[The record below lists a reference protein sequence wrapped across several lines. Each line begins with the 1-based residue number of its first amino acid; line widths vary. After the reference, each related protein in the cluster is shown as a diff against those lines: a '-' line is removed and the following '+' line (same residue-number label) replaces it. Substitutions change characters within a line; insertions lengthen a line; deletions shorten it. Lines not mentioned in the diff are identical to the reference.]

1 MKGSRLLSSIPGGAR
16 PARRRPAS
24 GAHAC
29 RWLAAAVALSATA
42 RTWAEPV
49 NLGERALLAQSAASA
64 VPVPPPANAQFNP
77 NFLSGQ
83 ARRIDLSAFS
93 NGNPMTAGIY
103 RVDIYVNGA
112 WQGRRDINFKADGN
126 GQVDACFSPMDLEE
140 IGVDGAAIGAGMA
153 SATVRDEECVPV
165 RQRIVDAFGRFNS
178 ADLRYD
184 LSIPQAA
191 LRREARG
198 YVNPAQWDRGINAGF
213 VGYSFNGVDSDNR
226 TQGGQRNRSAYLG
239 LNAGVNIAGWQFR
252 HDANLTWSESDGR
265 HWQGISTYA
274 QRGLASMRGLL
285 TVGQSY
291 TSGELFDSI
300 GYSGISL
307 ASDDRMLPDSLR
319 GYAPVVRGIA
329 ETNARVEVRQNGQ
342 LILSTMVSPGSFVI
356 DDLYPTGYGGDLDV
370 TVFEADGR
378 KRTFKVPFGS
388 VPQMLRAG
396 MSRYA
401 ITAGKVRNEQLEDS
415 PWLLQATYQRGMGNR
430 LTLYGGA
437 NASEGY
443 ASVLYGLGVSTAL
456 GAIAADVTH
465 ARTVLD
471 GLHRRRG
478 ASVRLSYSHLIGETG
493 TNLTVAAYRYSTRGF
508 YNLQDALLAR
518 DVVRRGNVVALSRQ
532 RSQFQLTLN
541 QPLPQRWGSLYVTGS
556 VRDFYDRAGSSKQY
570 QVGYNNAWR
579 ALNYGLSAV
588 RTEDGIGGRPDT
600 EYLLSISVPL
610 GSGARPLSLSVD
622 VGARNAHGYDSSR
635 VGIVGAAGADNSVN
649 YGLTFSDS
657 KEGASTLLANAA
669 YRSRLVALDGSYSQS
684 ADFRQASVGANG
696 SVLLHAGGV
705 TLTPERGDTM
715 VLVEAPEARN
725 ARVTNTHGLRIDGNG
740 YAVVPYLSPYRL
752 NTVTLDPEGMSQD
765 VELERSSLS
774 VAPYAGA
781 ISYLRF
787 GTRRGRA
794 LLIKGHDAKGE
805 ALPFGAMVSDPLGQP
820 VGMVGQGG
828 QLYVRVATDVGQLQV
843 SWSDGGEHRCAMDYT
858 APDRV
863 GEASFGVGS
872 VEAICR

>member
-1 MKGSRLLSSIPGGAR
+1 MPGVAR
-16 PARRRPAS
+16 HASTRRAIGGR
-24 GAHAC
+24 AC
-29 RWLAAAVALSATA
+29 RWLATAVTLSAAA
-42 RTWAEPV
+42 RAWAEPV
-49 NLGERALLAQSAASA
+49 NLGERALLAQSAAGA
-64 VPVPPPANAQFNP
+64 VPLAPPANAQFNS

-83 ARRIDLSAFS
+83 ARRIDLSVFS
-93 NGNPMTAGIY
+93 NGNPMAAGTY
-103 RVDIYVNGA
+103 RVDLYVNGA
-112 WQGRRDINFKADGN
+112 WQGRHDVAFKADAN
-126 GQVDACFSPMDLEE
+126 GQVDACFSLVQLEE
-140 IGVDGAAIGAGMA
+140 LGVDSTALGAGTA
-153 SATVRDEECVPV
+153 AAVPLDDACMPV
-165 RQRIVDAFGRFNS
+165 GQRIADASGRFNS

-184 LSIPQAA
+184 LSIPQAV

-198 YVNPAQWDRGINAGF
+198 YVSPAQWDRGINAGF
-213 VGYSFNGVDSDNR
+213 IGYSFNGVDSDNR
-226 TQGGQRNRSAYLG
+226 TPGGQRSRSTYLG
-239 LNAGVNIAGWQFR
+239 LNAGLNLAGWQFR
-252 HDANLTWSESDGR
+252 HDANLTWNEGDGR
-265 HWQGISTYA
+265 RWQGIASYA
-274 QRGLASMRGLL
+274 QRGIAGVRGLL
-285 TVGQSY
+285 TIGQSY
-291 TSGELFDSI
+291 TNGELFDAI

-307 ASDDRMLPDSLR
+307 VSDDRMLPDSLR

-329 ETNARVEVRQNGQ
+329 ETNARVEIRQNQQ
-342 LILSTMVSPGSFVI
+342 LIHSATVSPGSFVI
-356 DDLYPTGYGGDLDV
+356 DDLYPTGYGGDLEV
-370 TVFEADGR
+370 TVLEADGR
-378 KRTFKVPFGS
+378 RRVFKVPFGS

-396 MSRYA
+396 ISRYA
-401 ITAGKVRNEQLEDS
+401 ITAGKVRNEQLDDA

-430 LTLYGGA
+430 LTLYGGG

-443 ASVLYGLGVSTAL
+443 ASVLYGLGLSTAV
-456 GAIAADVTH
+456 GAFAADVTH
-465 ARTVLD
+465 ARTELA
-471 GLHRRRG
+471 GLRRQG

-508 YNLQDALLAR
+508 YSLQDALLAR
-518 DVVRRGNVVALSRQ
+518 DVVRRGNVAALSRQ

-556 VRDFYDRAGSSKQY
+556 VRDFYDRAGTSKQY
-570 QVGYNNAWR
+570 QAGYNNAWR

-588 RTEDGIGGRPDT
+588 RTEDGISGRPDT

-635 VGIVGAAGADNSVN
+635 VGIVGAAGSDNSVN
-649 YGLTFSDS
+649 YGFTFSDS

-669 YRSRLVALDGSYSQS
+669 YRSRFVALDGSYSQS
-684 ADFRQASVGANG
+684 ADFRQASVSANG

-705 TLTPERGDTM
+705 TLMPERGDTM

-725 ARVTNTHGLRIDGNG
+725 ARVTNTNGLRIDGNG

-787 GTRRGRA
+787 ETRRGRA

-828 QLYVRVATDVGQLQV
+828 QLYVRVAKDVGQLQV
-843 SWSDGGEHRCAMDYT
+843 SWSDDGEHRCAMDYMV
-858 APDRV
+858 PDQV
-863 GEASFGVGS
+863 GEASFGIGS